1 LITGGRSVVA
11 ALEMSARVARAG
23 ANLQTNLGRL
33 VRAWEQA
40 IILTSDARAV
50 MRQCEVLCRVCAQV
64 RRQR

>member
-1 LITGGRSVVA
+1 
-11 ALEMSARVARAG
+11 MSARVARAG